1 MPVRTLRPRSLSLA
15 IHAAAMTL
23 ALAGAAPD
31 LLAAEAPAASSAR
44 SYDIAPGPLGRTL
57 SAFAS
62 DNGVSLAF
70 DPVLA
75 EGRRSAALRGRY
87 APVEAL
93 HRLLLGSGLELQQR
107 SDGSYTLVPAATDGA
122 LELQSSLITAQAAGA
137 ETLPAE
143 YAGGQVARGARL
155 GMLGNADVMDAPFS
169 ITSYTARTIEQ
180 QQARSVADL
189 LQANDPSVRV
199 VGGRGDLVDSYTIRG
214 FSVQNADVAFNGL
227 YGLLPFWRVPIEFAE
242 RVEVLKGPNALLGG
256 ISPGGSVGGTRFG
269 LRDSYLDQEDYSM
282 VNRGEYDLADNLT
295 AFASIGGRQSNYE
308 TIAANSILI
317 GNQGDIVNS
326 LARQRGDRRTY
337 SAEVGLRGNFDTGPL
352 RHDWTLSANRLH
364 ERLGMVYAFTG
375 MQPGNLYQTSP
386 HTPLP
391 DFSSL
396 DGSIPKT
403 NETDLGGVALA
414 DRLSFLEDRVQ
425 VTLGVRRQQI
435 ESRNYDQTSGART
448 SHDKRHVWTPMASVL
463 VKPLQDLSLYANYI
477 QGLSQGEAAPMTA
490 ANAGQVL
497 APYKAEQYEI
507 GAKYD
512 LGGFTTTLALF
523 EIRKPNAYT
532 DASNVFRADGEQRN
546 RGVELSLYGEPL
558 DGVRVMAGATYIKPE
573 QNKTG
578 DPASE
583 GKDAP
588 GVARRQAN
596 LGVSWDTPFVDGLT
610 LDSRWIY
617 TGSAYVDSANAL
629 SVPHWNRVDLGAAYA
644 FQVAGKPLVAR
655 ANLENALGK
664 DYWTAANGYLSIS
677 SPRTLS
683 LSLTADF

>member
-1 MPVRTLRPRSLSLA
+1 
-15 IHAAAMTL
+15 
-23 ALAGAAPD
+23 
-31 LLAAEAPAASSAR
+31 
-44 SYDIAPGPLGRTL
+44 
-57 SAFAS
+57 
-62 DNGVSLAF
+62 
-70 DPVLA
+70 
-75 EGRRSAALRGRY
+75 
-87 APVEAL
+87 
-93 HRLLLGSGLELQQR
+93 
-107 SDGSYTLVPAATDGA
+107 
-122 LELQSSLITAQAAGA
+122 
-137 ETLPAE
+137 
-143 YAGGQVARGARL
+143 
-155 GMLGNADVMDAPFS
+155 
-169 ITSYTARTIEQ
+169 
-180 QQARSVADL
+180 
-189 LQANDPSVRV
+189 
-199 VGGRGDLVDSYTIRG
+199 
-214 FSVQNADVAFNGL
+214 
-227 YGLLPFWRVPIEFAE
+227 
-242 RVEVLKGPNALLGG
+242 
-256 ISPGGSVGGTRFG
+256 
-269 LRDSYLDQEDYSM
+269 M

-308 TIAANSILI
+308 TIAANSILV

-629 SVPHWNRVDLGAAYA
+629 AVPHWNRVDLGAAYA